1 MLHIHVIWLWYAVA
15 ALMVIDAVG
24 YTGGAIG
31 PIRRALKPSEPYW
44 QKRLMLNLML
54 ANHRLYLGAA
64 IAIIGA
70 VTVIRSRFGVS
81 WNRTLVHLASP
92 TDFQFAGPAAER
104 R

>member
-1 MLHIHVIWLWYAVA
+1 
-15 ALMVIDAVG
+15 
-24 YTGGAIG
+24 
-31 PIRRALKPSEPYW
+31 
-44 QKRLMLNLML
+44 MLNLML